1 MKDPRE
7 VLRAKEQEIL
17 KVKKQIEALRIAAAL
32 LADQTPTT
40 HEKVDLRQ
48 VIEMP

>member
-1 MKDPRE
+1 MKDPKE

-17 KVKKQIEALRIAAAL
+17 KVKKQIEALRITAEL
-32 LADQTPTT
+32 LSDQTPTT